1 MGIGKAASHRDT
13 VVVLG
18 TGVGDKHIEEGVRVC
33 LETLTDLLPELCA
46 SERLVC
52 YHEVRGHRDDSLDLC
67 SLSLNAL
74 LAAVACSSAC
84 RVAPPP
90 CLPPGGVYPESGG

>member
-18 TGVGDKHIEEGVRVC
+18 TGVGDEHIEEGVRVC

-46 SERLVC
+46 SERLISTTRYVGIGTTPSIC
-52 YHEVRGHRDDSLDLC
+52 AR
-67 SLSLNAL
+67 
-74 LAAVACSSAC
+74 SA
-84 RVAPPP
+84 
-90 CLPPGGVYPESGG
+90 